1 MGAQPHY
8 SLLSGSEDEL
18 LHHAKTT
25 SIFDM
30 GFFHKGIW
38 LDIILIIAISF
49 SLIAITSIHSFD
61 DLWWCTSPKS
71 ARYTNIAVVFMFSRV
86 IVVTEKFLRDQP
98 AVHYWQLSVSVL
110 LAFFAIIGGEIFR
123 FSGKCPV

>member
-18 LHHAKTT
+18 LHYIKTT
-25 SIFDM
+25 SIFEM
-30 GFFHKGIW
+30 RFFHKGIW
-38 LDIILIIAISF
+38 LDIILILAISS
-49 SLIAITSIHSFD
+49 SLIAITSIHGFD

-71 ARYTNIAVVFMFSRV
+71 ARYSNVAAWFIISRV
-86 IVVTEKFLRDQP
+86 IVTTEKLFPDQP
-98 AVHYWQLSVSVL
+98 AVHYWQLFISVL
-110 LAFFAIIGGEIFR
+110 LALFAIIGGEIFR